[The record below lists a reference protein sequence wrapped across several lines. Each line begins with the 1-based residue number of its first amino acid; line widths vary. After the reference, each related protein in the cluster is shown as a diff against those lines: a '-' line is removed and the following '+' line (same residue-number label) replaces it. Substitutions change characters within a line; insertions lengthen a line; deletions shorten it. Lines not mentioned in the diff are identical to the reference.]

1 MKKFLLIITLIAV
14 MGVGAFAL
22 TACNNATTQ
31 GQLENVWYSYERY
44 DYTVHYGDET
54 GTYVSEV
61 KAQDD
66 GYLVTGLLNVGNT
79 EYELR
84 CFFSLTSGSSY
95 LVPRSTYRR
104 QTVNGVQELLVEG
117 TYDGSTL
124 KYKRT
129 TPDGTTE
136 GDISLASPYYDN
148 NEFHQSLRGI
158 STFSTS
164 LAFSYNTAII
174 TASEA
179 TSASLTLSVSS
190 TENVQTEVKVA
201 TDQGLQDLTVN
212 CYKATLSRSTTVAG
226 AAQTLYYTVEDMHA
240 AIDPSTGE
248 TVVVAEGWKLPH
260 VLTRIEEPYKKADG
274 SVGYVVYVLN
284 AISLGSLGENAEA

>member
-44 DYTVHYGDET
+44 DYTVHYGDEA

-248 TVVVAEGWKLPH
+248 TVVGAEGWKLPH

>member
-31 GQLENVWYSYERY
+31 GQLENVWQSYERY

-61 KAQDD
+61 KAQDN

-248 TVVVAEGWKLPH
+248 TVVVAEGWELPH

>member
-1 MKKFLLIITLIAV
+1 MKKFVLIITLIAV
-14 MGVGAFAL
+14 MGIGAFAL

-31 GQLENVWYSYERY
+31 GQLENVWYSYEKY
-44 DYTVHYGDET
+44 TYTVYYGEQT

-66 GYLVTGLLNVGNT
+66 GYLVTSLLNVGDT

-95 LVPRSTYRR
+95 LVPRTTYRR

-117 TYDGSTL
+117 TYDGNTL

-129 TPDGTTE
+129 TPDGTSE
-136 GDISLASPYYDN
+136 GNISLSSPYYDN

-164 LAFSYNTAII
+164 LSFGYNTAII
-174 TASEA
+174 SATEA

-190 TENVQTEVKVA
+190 TENVETEIKVA
-201 TDQGLQDLTVN
+201 SEEGEQNLTVN
-212 CYKATLSRSTTVAG
+212 CYKASLSRSTTVAG
-226 AAQTLYYTVEDMHA
+226 AAQTLFYTVEDMHA
-240 AIDPSTGE
+240 AIDTTTGE
-248 TVVVAEGWKLPH
+248 TVVGSDGWKLPH

-274 SVGYVVYVLN
+274 SIGYVVYVLN
-284 AISLGSLGENAEA
+284 AISLGTLGESAEA